1 MLRVFFTFLIMLVAP
16 GVAHCASAEPTTGNV
31 TMRPLSAAA
40 PLPSIEFWIDEK
52 GPFTAIIDT
61 GNGTIGFAIARSL
74 ADTLRLS
81 PVESAATNSP
91 AGGVGNGARPDLAF
105 VRAGQVQV
113 AGKTR
118 RDVIIGVTSAFDRL
132 STVVGAS
139 MQGNIGY
146 GWLKD
151 WRIVLDWPKRQM
163 RLEASNTS
171 LSSGAAMTIAPKK
184 PLVVT
189 DVWINGNGPYPAVF
203 DTGAG
208 LNLISPAIAAE
219 LKLDANQPVE
229 IHGVAG
235 VAQGRAA
242 TLDRLRIGGMDFDTV
257 DVVETSAVEDISA
270 LAGTP
275 VAAVFGRPLMER
287 SVLTI
292 DYPDQRISLA
302 GTVRTNAPD

>member
-1 MLRVFFTFLIMLVAP
+1 MLRIFIAFLTIVAAI
-16 GVAHCASAEPTTGNV
+16 GGAQRLWSEPTTGSV
-31 TMRPLSAAA
+31 EMRPLSATA
-40 PLPSIEFWIDEK
+40 PLPAVDFWIDEK

-74 ADTLRLS
+74 AETLRL
-81 PVESAATNSP
+81 PAAETVATDST
-91 AGGVGNGARPDLAF
+91 AGGVGKGARPDLAF
-105 VRAGQVQV
+105 VRVGQVRVAGQAQQ
-113 AGKTR
+113 
-118 RDVIIGVTSAFDRL
+118 DVTIGVTSAFDRL
-132 STVVGAS
+132 STVVGAP

-151 WRIVLDWPKRQM
+151 WRIVLDWPGRRM
-163 RLEASNTS
+163 RVEASDAV
-171 LSSGAAMTIAPKK
+171 LPGGAVMTIAPKK

-189 DVWINGNGPYPAVF
+189 DVWINGRGPFPAVF

-208 LNLISPAIAAE
+208 LNLIAPAIATQLNLE
-219 LKLDANQPVE
+219 ANQPVE
-229 IHGVAG
+229 VHGVAG
-235 VAQGRAA
+235 VVPGRAT

-275 VAAVFGRPLMER
+275 VMAVFGRPLMEQ

-292 DYPDQRISLA
+292 DYPGQRIRLA
-302 GTVRTNAPD
+302 ATR